1 MVFQPVMRTM
11 SEAAETF
18 TETANSMTETAN
30 LLSHPSFAL
39 KEAVIQEED
48 RLHEA
53 TGAGIASIP
62 SEVANISKN
71 LIGGGVLSLSGGM
84 ALYANDP
91 RAWVS
96 SFIWIMILGAVF
108 GYFCLL

>member
-1 MVFQPVMRTM
+1 MRKM
-11 SEAAETF
+11 SEGIETL
-18 TETANSMTETAN
+18 A
-30 LLSHPSFAL
+30 LSNFAL
-39 KEAVIQEED
+39 SQDALVEED
-48 RLHEA
+48 RLHNVPAGGTA
-53 TGAGIASIP
+53 TVF

-91 RAWVS
+91 RASLSAGFLVCL
-96 SFIWIMILGAVF
+96 LGAVF